1 LNDENFICQLRRK
14 SIKLKCP
21 VSCRAFSSLVRCGVA
36 KRTGLKESGFVKD
49 RDNSGD

>member
-1 LNDENFICQLRRK
+1 LNDENFICQPQRK

-21 VSCRAFSSLVRCGVA
+21 VSRRAFSSLVHCGVRGA
-36 KRTGLKESGFVKD
+36 LELNEQNFVKD